1 VSHAELL
8 ATVRRWPPELFE
20 LWDERAALVADG
32 CRVSRE
38 ESERLAFEML
48 KHKAPMKQTGLGL

>member
-1 VSHAELL
+1 
-8 ATVRRWPPELFE
+8 VRRWPPELFE

-48 KHKAPMKQTGLGL
+48 KDKAPMKQTGLGL